1 MLCCDLELSPEVTI
15 FNLWTEFKLNDET
28 LGYCGEFINP
38 LEHKKDISIQYDDTR
53 CTSSLSPQCSLQV
66 NKLTSKT
73 EGNYSCSVMISY
85 PDGIGYLTLKS
96 SGSTFKPTKNNDLK
110 MTLTVIGVL
119 VIIIIGL
126 VACGSIYCY
135 RRRHRRQE
143 YDNIMNNQNELG

>member
-1 MLCCDLELSPEVTI
+1 MLCCDLELSSEVTI

-38 LEHKKDISIQYDDTR
+38 LEHKKDISIQYYDTCR
-53 CTSSLSPQCSLQV
+53 KSSSVWCGLQV

-73 EGNYSCSVMISY
+73 EGTYSCSVMISY
-85 PDGIGYLTLKS
+85 PDGIGYLMLKS
-96 SGSTFKPTKNNDLK
+96 DESMFKPTKNNDLK
-110 MTLTVIGVL
+110 IALPVIGVL

-135 RRRHRRQE
+135 CRRHRRQG
-143 YDNIMNNQNELG
+143 YDNMNNQNELG